1 MLKEARNKKLITR
14 INKLLQKY
22 TISEDITYSLQEK
35 DGIYQ
40 CVIKYQKD
48 GVWDSLW
55 ASTGLKKER
64 GNIRQAKKEAEEI
77 ADIFKATVKDKISNN
92 EEKEISISN
101 FQVLAEL
108 NTTNYNTKKTTKA
121 DWDFYEYME
130 YWLYKI
136 IKKSVEQ
143 DTFNGYER
151 NVTKR
156 MKDYFT
162 QKKNRR
168 KVKELTADDLDD
180 FYEYLREQGL
190 KNSSIEHY
198 NDNISAAFKV
208 LLKKKLVRYNPT
220 DMINPIVVEV
230 VEVPTYTEAEINELF
245 DILKDDVIELPT
257 LFGGY
262 YGLRRS
268 EIIGLRKEVFDFE
281 NNCFIIN
288 HVAIQN
294 DGKKHK
300 EKVYFRDKTKSK
312 KGYRVLPLL
321 PIVKEK
327 VLKKLDRIEENKK
340 IFGNSYNHKYDDYIC
355 VQDNGDLIQPG
366 FFTKRFAKIIKRN
379 KLRKITPHGLRHS
392 IATLLHLKGVDI
404 RDLQDWLGHESV
416 TSTNRY
422 TRSDYKKQV
431 ETGSTVL
438 EIFEKKNKTTE
449 NKKNTNGK
457 RFIVKKKNIHISTM
471 NVPN

>member
-1 MLKEARNKKLITR
+1 MLKEARNQKLITR

-22 TISEDITYSLQEK
+22 TISKDITYSLQEK

-230 VEVPTYTEAEINELF
+230 VEVPTYTE
-245 DILKDDVIELPT
+245 
-257 LFGGY
+257 
-262 YGLRRS
+262 
-268 EIIGLRKEVFDFE
+268 
-281 NNCFIIN
+281 
-288 HVAIQN
+288 
-294 DGKKHK
+294 
-300 EKVYFRDKTKSK
+300 EKSMSY
-312 KGYRVLPLL
+312 L
-321 PIVKEK
+321 
-327 VLKKLDRIEENKK
+327 
-340 IFGNSYNHKYDDYIC
+340 IF
-355 VQDNGDLIQPG
+355 
-366 FFTKRFAKIIKRN
+366 
-379 KLRKITPHGLRHS
+379 
-392 IATLLHLKGVDI
+392 
-404 RDLQDWLGHESV
+404 
-416 TSTNRY
+416 
-422 TRSDYKKQV
+422 
-431 ETGSTVL
+431 
-438 EIFEKKNKTTE
+438 
-449 NKKNTNGK
+449 
-457 RFIVKKKNIHISTM
+457 
-471 NVPN
+471 